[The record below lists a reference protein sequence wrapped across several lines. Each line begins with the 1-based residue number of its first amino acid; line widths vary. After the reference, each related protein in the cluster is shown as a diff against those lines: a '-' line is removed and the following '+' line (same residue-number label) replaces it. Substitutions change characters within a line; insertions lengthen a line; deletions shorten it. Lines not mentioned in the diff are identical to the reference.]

1 MIYNRYENG
10 FRSNNISFNWLNSIN
25 FNEFDNFFTDW
36 SVERDI
42 FEDRIKKKEPVIY
55 FVTLFD

>member
-10 FRSNNISFNWLNSIN
+10 FRSNNVWLNSIN
-25 FNEFDNFFTDW
+25 FNEFDSFFTDW
-36 SVERDI
+36 SIERDI